1 LGLDRA
7 RLREIA
13 ADAWDTLRRRPRLT
27 FLAGCLV
34 VLLASAW
41 GTQRFADRLLSS
53 LPETRTPDQP
63 TPMTEAEI
71 QRQID
76 EAQKINDELRA
87 HRMTSAYALQREGEV
102 IDESSRTMPDGALPS
117 PSVAQAAPRGNVP
130 DPNAYIAT
138 DESAEPIYTVRGT
151 YPDIAREAG
160 VEGTVVVQALVGIDG
175 RVRETRVVRSIPMLN
190 GAAQDAVKLW
200 RFKPAATGGG
210 PVATWVSIPIT
221 FRK

>member
-1 LGLDRA
+1 MGLDRA

-13 ADAWDTLRRRPRLT
+13 ADAWTTLRRRPRFT
-27 FLAGCLV
+27 FLAGCLL

-53 LPETRTPDQP
+53 LPETNRLDQP
-63 TPMTEAEI
+63 KPLSEAEI
-71 QRQID
+71 QRQIE
-76 EAQKINDELRA
+76 EAQRINDELRA
-87 HRMTSAYALQREGEV
+87 HRITSAYSEQREGEV
-102 IDESSRTMPDGALPS
+102 VDEGAGMMPDGTLPS
-117 PSVAQAAPRGNVP
+117 PSIAQAAPRGGVP
-130 DPNAYIAT
+130 DPNTYVAT
-138 DESAEPIYTVRGT
+138 DESAEPIYTVKGS

-160 VEGTVVVQALVGIDG
+160 VEGTVVVQALVGVDG

-190 GAAQDAVKLW
+190 GAAQDAVRQW
-200 RFKPAATGGG
+200 RFKPALTGGA